1 MAEPRPLPTRGE
13 RMVRTL
19 GDTFWVLILSLI
31 VLFAFF
37 VALGAFSPSEVIGL
51 TVVMIGLTAAWI
63 AHAFWDARHRDS
75 RDPASIRA
83 RERRGF

>member
-1 MAEPRPLPTRGE
+1 MSRNA

-19 GDTFWVLILSLI
+19 GDTFWVLVLSLI

-37 VALGAFSPSEVIGL
+37 VALGAFTPSEVVGLTLVVIGL
-51 TVVMIGLTAAWI
+51 TVAWI
-63 AHAFWDARHRDS
+63 AHAFWDAHHRDA
-75 RDPASIRA
+75 RDPAAIRA